1 MNTRG
6 WFRKWLL
13 PGAAVAVVLAFSGW
27 AQAQD
32 LLAKVKADGELVV
45 GTEAQFA
52 PFDFMENGAH
62 KGLNVDVFE
71 EVGKELGVKVKF
83 IDLPW
88 ESVLPGLDA
97 HKYNMVAGPATITKE
112 RMVRYRFSVPIAE
125 ASVGF
130 IKRANDKSITKP
142 SDVAGKTVGGQ
153 KASAQL
159 EQVKKFV
166 ATLPGKTTVREY
178 IDNNQAYADLAAGRI
193 VAVGNSLPNNADVAK
208 KRPDVFA
215 LVQPTFGVKT
225 YFGFIGLNNPESKA
239 LLDAVDAAMVKMEKD
254 GRMAAIQKKWFG
266 TAMDVPSKPIE
277 NPNL

>member
-1 MNTRG
+1 MALT
-6 WFRKWLL
+6 
-13 PGAAVAVVLAFSGW
+13 FSAR

-32 LLAKVKADGELVV
+32 LLAKVKTAKELVI

-52 PFDFMENGAH
+52 PFDFMEGGAH
-62 KGLNVDVFE
+62 KGLNVDIFD

-97 HKYNMVAGPATITKE
+97 HKYDLVAGPATITKE
-112 RMVRYRFSVPIAE
+112 RVLRYAFSVPIAE

-130 IKRANDKSITKP
+130 LKRAKDTSITKP
-142 SDVAGKTVGGQ
+142 SDVAGKVVGGQ
-153 KASAQL
+153 KGSAQL
-159 EQVKKFV
+159 EQVKKYV
-166 ATLPGKTTVREY
+166 ATLPGKTEVREY
-178 IDNNQAYADLAAGRI
+178 IDNNQGYADLAAGRI
-193 VAVGNSLPNNADVAK
+193 VAMGNSLPNNADVAK

-225 YFGFIGLNNPESKA
+225 YFGFIGLKDPESKP
-239 LLDAVDAAMVKMEKD
+239 LMDAVNAAMVKMEKD
-254 GRMAAIQKKWFG
+254 GRMAAIQQKWFG
-266 TAMDVPSKPIE
+266 TSFDLPQAPIE